1 VSGPVLLF
9 SVSLAAFAY
18 PYFGYPAILWLW
30 SRFRSRPVSK
40 AAVRPPVTL
49 VIPARNEAELIREKL
64 RNTLAL
70 EYPRDRLEVLV
81 VSDGS
86 SDRTEAIVDSFD
98 DAEIRLVS
106 LPPGGK
112 ARALNVGAARA
123 RGEILVFTDAD
134 ILLEPGALVHL
145 AENFADPEVGGACG
159 NKRYR
164 PAPGG
169 DATGTGE
176 GLYWKFDKWQKRL
189 ESRIGSVFGADG
201 ALHAVRRELY
211 VPIDDPSHADDLAIS
226 SRVVLQGRRV
236 VYEPEARTSEEAP
249 GAAPLEFRRKVRIA
263 NQSFRAL
270 VGLGRGLWRYGFYS
284 FQLVSHKLLRYLV
297 PFFLIVLFLSSLAL
311 AGTHPFFTAAL
322 AAQIA
327 VYGLGAV
334 GFLLRGTRPGRWR
347 LFALP
352 FYFCFVNVAALL
364 GVLSV
369 ANGRRQLV
377 WASRGRA
384 EEAS

>member
-1 VSGPVLLF
+1 MSGPVVLF
-9 SVSLAAFAY
+9 SVSLAACAY

-40 AAVRPPVTL
+40 AKVRPSVT
-49 VIPARNEAELIREKL
+49 VIIPARNEAEVIGEKL
-64 RNTLAL
+64 KNTLAL
-70 EYPRDRLEVLV
+70 EYPRDRFEVLV

-112 ARALNVGAARA
+112 ARALNAGAARA
-123 RGEILVFTDAD
+123 TGDILVFTDAD
-134 ILLEPGALVHL
+134 IALESQSLAHLV
-145 AENFADPEVGGACG
+145 ENFADPEVGGACG

-164 PAPGG
+164 PAPDG

-176 GLYWKFDKWQKRL
+176 GLYWKFDKWQKQL

-201 ALHAVRRELY
+201 ALNAVRRELY

-236 VYEPEARTSEEAP
+236 VYEPGATTSEEAP
-249 GAAPLEFRRKVRIA
+249 GAAPLELRRKVRIA

-270 VGLGRGLWRYGFYS
+270 LGLGRGLWSHGFYS

-297 PFFLIVLFLSSLAL
+297 PFFLILLFLSSLAL
-311 AGTHPFFTAAL
+311 AGTHPFFAAAL
-322 AAQIA
+322 AAQVV
-327 VYGLGAV
+327 VYALGAIGYV
-334 GFLLRGTRPGRWR
+334 LRGTRPGGWK

-352 FYFCFVNVAALL
+352 FYFSLVNLAAFL

-369 ANGRRQLV
+369 VNGRRQLV
-377 WASRGRA
+377 WASRGRV